1 MGKGRFPL
9 FSLMGGRQGSSRV
22 LGWQYEMIYLGGDP
36 YNPQQAVVTV
46 RALEKAIVIRAA
58 DGREE
63 TFHSLLIPYAV
74 VEDLRLADAE
84 TGRGVSLGEKAAAG
98 DVFENVFLR
107 YRDNGTPCTLELCMS
122 MAADMYQNSRLCRN
136 MQEYVASRLKRMR

>member
-1 MGKGRFPL
+1 M
-9 FSLMGGRQGSSRV
+9 
-22 LGWQYEMIYLGGDP
+22 
-36 YNPQQAVVTV
+36 
-46 RALEKAIVIRAA
+46 
-58 DGREE
+58 
-63 TFHSLLIPYAV
+63 
-74 VEDLRLADAE
+74 RLADAE

-107 YRDNGTPCTLELCMS
+107 YRDNGTPCTLELRMS

>member
-84 TGRGVSLGEKAAAG
+84 TGRGVSLGEKPRQ
-98 DVFENVFLR
+98 EMYLR
-107 YRDNGTPCTLELCMS
+107 MYFSGIGTTEPPARWSCACLWQRTCIKIPDSAEICRS
-122 MAADMYQNSRLCRN
+122 M
-136 MQEYVASRLKRMR
+136 